1 MCKEKELKEQQNE
14 RLTVKKG
21 EVHFLSKEEVEKR
34 MKNRY
39 NELKN
44 KEK

>member
-34 MKNRY
+34 IKSRY
-39 NELKN
+39 NEFK
-44 KEK
+44 KEEK